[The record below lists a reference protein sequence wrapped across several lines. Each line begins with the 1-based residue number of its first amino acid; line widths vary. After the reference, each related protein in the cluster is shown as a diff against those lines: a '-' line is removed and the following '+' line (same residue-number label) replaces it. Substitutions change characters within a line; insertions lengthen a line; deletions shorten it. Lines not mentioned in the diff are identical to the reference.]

1 MLAVALTIV
10 PQDADATVYYTGT
23 VQTTDDE
30 GTPQDVFF
38 RGDRVY
44 VLVET
49 LYMGNL
55 SIEDI
60 RVEIQETDGFVRD
73 WFTAVTDEPE
83 NGTFESWAATPS
95 VESLGTNFW
104 FDGEVMI
111 YDIVVYVDTGWWT
124 EIARVPIQ
132 VRNEGL

>member
-1 MLAVALTIV
+1 MKSRILSVAIALSMLAVVFTIV
-10 PQDADATVYYTGT
+10 PQDADAAVYYTGT
-23 VQTTDDE
+23 LQTTDDE

-44 VLVET
+44 VAVET
-49 LYMGNL
+49 FYEGNL

-60 RVEIQETDGFVRD
+60 RVELQQTDGNRMD
-73 WFTAVTDEPE
+73 WFTAVTDDPE

-104 FDGEVMI
+104 FDGEVRI
-111 YDIVVYVDTGWWT
+111 
-124 EIARVPIQ
+124 
-132 VRNEGL
+132 